1 MKLQVSNKL
10 YDISGKRNIRVDHLD
25 GGNDKSESV
34 GQSFF
39 RGFVDKEI
47 DEIVDEIDNN
57 DLVITK
63 EESNSRIIVFLSIL
77 GCIEFLISSAL
88 LITLI
93 HPNMVEDDSISGDNG
108 NKSK

>member
-39 RGFVDKEI
+39 RVFVDKE
-47 DEIVDEIDNN
+47 VDEELEIDKN
-57 DLVITK
+57 DLQLPGKVIERVLLK
-63 EESNSRIIVFLSIL
+63 SLIV
-77 GCIEFLISSAL
+77 
-88 LITLI
+88 
-93 HPNMVEDDSISGDNG
+93 
-108 NKSK
+108 